1 MKPPVL
7 LETAVVTAPTILEA
21 AATMEAP
28 ILFQAVVT
36 PPASAETP
44 GSMPAL
50 PAEEHISDTRSAK
63 SRSSTI
69 DFQPATKSRAS
80 TLEPVESPVVL
91 KTEDPANDEPAVATV
106 EEPAVAKVEE
116 PAVATVEEPAVAKVE
131 EPAVAKVEE
140 PLPPPVLKTVVAM
153 IQTQDHAPPLSPL
166 RGDWMSTNDN
176 PPPTPIASVS
186 SRLVDNLLAAVR
198 ATVDAKNN

>member
-1 MKPPVL
+1 
-7 LETAVVTAPTILEA
+7 
-21 AATMEAP
+21 
-28 ILFQAVVT
+28 
-36 PPASAETP
+36 
-44 GSMPAL
+44 MPAL

-91 KTEDPANDEPAVATV
+91 KTEDPAND
-106 EEPAVAKVEE
+106 
-116 PAVATVEEPAVAKVE
+116 EPAVAKVE

>member
-1 MKPPVL
+1 
-7 LETAVVTAPTILEA
+7 
-21 AATMEAP
+21 
-28 ILFQAVVT
+28 
-36 PPASAETP
+36 
-44 GSMPAL
+44 MPAL

-91 KTEDPANDEPAVATV
+91 KTEDPAND
-106 EEPAVAKVEE
+106 E

>member
-7 LETAVVTAPTILEA
+7 LETAVVTAPTISETA
-21 AATMEAP
+21 AP
-28 ILFQAVVT
+28 IPETLFQAVVT

-91 KTEDPANDEPAVATV
+91 KTEDPANDEPAVAKVEEPAVATV
-106 EEPAVAKVEE
+106 EEPAVAK
-116 PAVATVEEPAVAKVE
+116 VEEPAVAKVE

>member
-1 MKPPVL
+1 M
-7 LETAVVTAPTILEA
+7 
-21 AATMEAP
+21 
-28 ILFQAVVT
+28 
-36 PPASAETP
+36 
-44 GSMPAL
+44 
-50 PAEEHISDTRSAK
+50 
-63 SRSSTI
+63 
-69 DFQPATKSRAS
+69 
-80 TLEPVESPVVL
+80 ESPVVL
-91 KTEDPANDEPAVATV
+91 KTEDPANDEPAVAKVEEPAVATV
-106 EEPAVAKVEE
+106 EEPAVAK
-116 PAVATVEEPAVAKVE
+116 VEEPAVAKVE

>member
-1 MKPPVL
+1 
-7 LETAVVTAPTILEA
+7 
-21 AATMEAP
+21 
-28 ILFQAVVT
+28 
-36 PPASAETP
+36 
-44 GSMPAL
+44 
-50 PAEEHISDTRSAK
+50 
-63 SRSSTI
+63 
-69 DFQPATKSRAS
+69 
-80 TLEPVESPVVL
+80 VESPVVL

-116 PAVATVEEPAVAKVE
+116 PAVATVEEPAVAKVEEPAVAKVEEPAVAKVE